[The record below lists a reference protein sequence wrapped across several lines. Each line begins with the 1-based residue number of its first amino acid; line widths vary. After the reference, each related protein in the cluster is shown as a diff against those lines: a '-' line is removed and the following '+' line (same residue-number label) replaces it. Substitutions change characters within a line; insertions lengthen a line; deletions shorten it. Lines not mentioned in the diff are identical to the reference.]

1 MVQFNKL
8 RLSGFKSF
16 VDPAELHIQQGLTG
30 IVGPNGCGKSNLVE
44 ALRWAMGETSAK
56 SMRGSEMDDVIFA
69 GSANRPS
76 RNIAEV
82 LLSLDNSDRTAPA
95 AFNDDE
101 SLEVSRRIERG
112 SGSNYKVNGRDVRA
126 RDVQLLFADS
136 ATGAHSTALVSQGR
150 IGALINAKPTARRAL
165 LEEAAGITGL
175 HSRRHEA
182 ELRLRAA
189 ETNLERLD
197 DVIATLE
204 AQHAGLKKQARQA
217 TRYKNLASH
226 IRRHEAILLYVQR
239 KEAEAALAEAR
250 HALEAAGVTV
260 GGLSQSVTQAS
271 SEQAAAAAAL
281 PELRQREAAAAA
293 ALQRLLVD
301 RENLEREK
309 AQLEAAQNR
318 ARQHL
323 AEIDGDRARAQEQ
336 VEDAR
341 GAVAR
346 LAEEESGLS
355 AAESDDAAR
364 REAAGQALD
373 QAETR
378 NAAAEAALAEQLE
391 ALATDEAKSASLER
405 RVGEL
410 TQRVERLRSQ
420 VAQIAEERGRLEAEQ
435 ADDQPLAEAQASLN
449 RAEQALAQARE
460 TLDSAAQGHGAARE
474 AEKSAR
480 GAFQEAASKRD
491 KRQAEINALAK
502 ILESDQA
509 DIWPPIVDALQVEP
523 GYETALGAALG
534 DDLSASA
541 NEGAPVHWDSLPA
554 YPVDQALPEGAT
566 ALSELVRAPEAL
578 GRRLTQIGVVADEA
592 QGQALQSRLKPGQR
606 LVTRAGG
613 LWRWDGLTVLAE
625 APTAAAKRLAQKNH
639 LAELRRDLPAL
650 ESQVAS
656 LKARRDDAAAQA
668 ERAGQAERQ
677 AREAL
682 DRSLTQIDGAR
693 ERHGRLAQ
701 QAAAAASRLSGLA
714 DSAQRLAGE
723 LDEAEAALAQTVA
736 ERAALP
742 DLAARR
748 NAVTEQRAA
757 LADDRAALAEARAL
771 VDRLEREAES
781 RRQRLSAIASEQAT
795 WTSRAEASEAHMNAL
810 AGRRAETQ
818 AELDQLANLPDEM
831 EQRRATL
838 ADQIDQAEEKRQ
850 AAADDLAR
858 GETRQGAADKA
869 LKGAEQAL
877 AEAREARV
885 RAEAAVEH
893 CEQALTTLAE
903 RVAERLECRP
913 EEVLELA
920 QLDPSQELPDKEQ
933 VETKLARLL
942 RERDNMGPV
951 NLRAEQEAEE
961 LDQQITGLGEE
972 RADLVSAIA
981 RLRQGIAS
989 LNKEGRQRL
998 LEAFEQVNGHFS
1010 ELFVQLFGGGRAYL
1024 KLTEAEDPLE
1034 AGLEVM
1040 ASPPGKRLQVLS
1052 LLSGGE
1058 QALTALALLFAVFLT
1073 NPAPICVLDEVDAPL
1088 DDANVDRFCTLVD
1101 ELAER
1106 TKTRFLIITHHRMTM
1121 ARVDRLYGV
1130 TMAERGVSQLVS
1142 VDLDAAEDLR
1152 ESA

>member
-16 VDPAELHIQQGLTG
+16 VDPTELHIQQGLTG

-56 SMRGSEMDDVIFA
+56 RMRGSEMDDVIFA

-82 LLSLDNSDRTAPA
+82 VLALDNSDRVAPA

-101 SLEVSRRIERG
+101 ALEVSRRIERG
-112 SGSNYKVNGRDVRA
+112 SGSNYRVNGRDVRA

-150 IGALINAKPTARRAL
+150 IGALINAKPTERRAL

-204 AQHAGLKKQARQA
+204 SQHAGLKKQARQA
-217 TRYKNLASH
+217 TRYKNLAAH
-226 IRRHEAILLYVQR
+226 IRRHEAILLHVQR
-239 KEAEAALAEAR
+239 HEAEAALVAAR
-250 HALEAAGVTV
+250 QAMEAAGVTV
-260 GGLSQSVTQAS
+260 GGLTQQVAQAS
-271 SEQAAAAAAL
+271 SEQADAAAAL
-281 PELRQREAAAAA
+281 PELRQDEAAAAA
-293 ALQRLLVD
+293 AVQRLLVD
-301 RENLEREK
+301 RENLAREK
-309 AQLEAAQNR
+309 AQLEAAQGR

-323 AEIDGDRARAQEQ
+323 TEIESDRIRAQEQ

-341 GAVAR
+341 GALARLAAERDELSGAEQQDEARRERAAAALAQAEATCAAAEAR
-346 LAEEESGLS
+346 LAEEVDRL
-355 AAESDDAAR
+355 AAED
-364 REAAGQALD
+364 
-373 QAETR
+373 
-378 NAAAEAALAEQLE
+378 
-391 ALATDEAKSASLER
+391 AKSASLER
-405 RVGEL
+405 QVGEL
-410 TQRVERLRSQ
+410 TGRIERLRAQ
-420 VAQIAEERGRLEAEQ
+420 VAEIAEERARLAAEHE
-435 ADDQPLAEAQASLN
+435 DDRPLAEA
-449 RAEQALAQARE
+449 RAKLSEAERALAEARA
-460 TLDSAAQGHGAARE
+460 TLDNAAQDHGAARE
-474 AEKSAR
+474 AEKLAR
-480 GAFQEAASKRD
+480 AAHQEAAGAIER
-491 KRQAEINALAK
+491 RQAEISALAK
-502 ILESDQA
+502 MLESDQA

-541 NEGAPVHWDSLPA
+541 NEGAPVHWGALPP
-554 YPVDQALPEGAT
+554 YDTTQDLPEGVI
-566 ALSELVRAPEAL
+566 ALSDLVRAPAAL
-578 GRRLTQIGVVADEA
+578 GRRLGQIGVIAGNG
-592 QGQALQSRLKPGQR
+592 QGQALQGRLKPGQR
-606 LVTRAGG
+606 LVTKAGD
-613 LWRWDGLTVLAE
+613 LWRWDGLVVHAE
-625 APTAAAKRLAQKNH
+625 APTAAAKRLAQRNH
-639 LAELRRDLPAL
+639 LADLRRDLPDIAARA
-650 ESQVAS
+650 EA
-656 LKARRDDAAAQA
+656 LKALHDTAAGAAEAAAQA
-668 ERAGQAERQ
+668 ERRARESLDGALTSLDSARQ
-677 AREAL
+677 A
-682 DRSLTQIDGAR
+682 
-693 ERHGRLAQ
+693 HGRLAE
-701 QAAAAASRLSGLA
+701 QAAATASRLAGLGETGE
-714 DSAQRLAGE
+714 RLTTE
-723 LDEAEAALAQTVA
+723 LSDTEAALARA
-736 ERAALP
+736 GEERAALP

-748 NAVTEQRAA
+748 VEVTEGRAA
-757 LADDRAALAEARAL
+757 LADHRAALGEARSL
-771 VDRLEREAES
+771 VDRLAREAES
-781 RRQRLSAIASEQAT
+781 RSQRLSAIGAEQDT
-795 WTSRAEASEAHMNAL
+795 WTSRAEAAEAHLAAL
-810 AGRRAETQ
+810 AGRLEETRGELEALAKLP
-818 AELDQLANLPDEM
+818 AELD
-831 EQRRATL
+831 RRRDTL
-838 ADQIDQAEEKRQ
+838 AEQIELAEARRQ
-850 AAADDLAR
+850 SAADGLAR
-858 GETRQGAADKA
+858 GETRQAAADKA
-869 LKGAEQAL
+869 LKGAEQRL

-885 RAEAAVEH
+885 RSEADLEH
-893 CEQALTTLAE
+893 CEQALVTLAE

-920 QLDPSQELPDKEQ
+920 QLDPSQELPEKEQ

-951 NLRAEQEAEE
+951 NLRAEQEAQE
-961 LDQQITGLGEE
+961 LDEQITGLQEE

-981 RLRQGIAS
+981 RLRQGIAG
-989 LNKEGRQRL
+989 LNREGRQRL
-998 LEAFEQVNGHFS
+998 LAAFEQVNGHFS
-1010 ELFVQLFGGGRAYL
+1010 ELFVQLFGGGRAHL
-1024 KLTEAEDPLE
+1024 KLTEAEDPLD

-1088 DDANVDRFCTLVD
+1088 DDANVDRFCTLVE

-1142 VDLDAAEDLR
+1142 VDLEAAEELR